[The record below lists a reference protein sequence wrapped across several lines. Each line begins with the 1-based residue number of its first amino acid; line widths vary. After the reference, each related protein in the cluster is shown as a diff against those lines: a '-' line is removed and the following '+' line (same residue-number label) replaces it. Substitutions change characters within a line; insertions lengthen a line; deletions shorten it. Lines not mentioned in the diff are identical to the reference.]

1 MNIKFIPRTVSIDKH
16 YQKRPLLYRTN
27 LTTELGKNARTFQ
40 WSFDKF
46 QLWVYE
52 NSRIWHVFNFRKW
65 VKIITYNYSFYPRGQ
80 KTCSE
85 CEYSKIEKRVFN
97 GCCCVLCINHESST
111 MCQYLKYQQIWIILS
126 LLIRTFLFKICSVNG
141 REQFMYDLG
150 TTLH

>member
-1 MNIKFIPRTVSIDKH
+1 MDCWKSITKYMYIKGRQFINMACSVMILIPTLNNNMNIKFIPRTVSIDKH
-16 YQKRPLLYRTN
+16 YQKRLLLYRTH
-27 LTTELGKNARTFQ
+27 LTTELGKSARTFQ

-65 VKIITYNYSFYPRGQ
+65 VKMITYNYSFYPRGQ

-111 MCQYLKYQQIWIILS
+111 MC
-126 LLIRTFLFKICSVNG
+126 
-141 REQFMYDLG
+141 
-150 TTLH
+150 